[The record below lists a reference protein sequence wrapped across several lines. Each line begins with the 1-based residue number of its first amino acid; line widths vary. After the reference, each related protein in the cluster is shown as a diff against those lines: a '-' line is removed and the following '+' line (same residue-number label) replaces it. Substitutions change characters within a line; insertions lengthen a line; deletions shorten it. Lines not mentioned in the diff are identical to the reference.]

1 MADLRPTK
9 LVSFVQRALAA
20 GPVSQDELLT
30 SLQRAGVRVD
40 VGVLW
45 ETCRIHGI
53 ADLHDDVWVPRGWA
67 PPANDRPSA
76 ATSPMPGP
84 VPRVPVQRASGASPE
99 HDTVGRRAA
108 ARVRRIAD
116 LLGLGTP
123 EPVPPVGPVPTSWSE
138 VASGARRA
146 LADELAA
153 VTKRRTETDVPL
165 MDGQDAG
172 VAASRRLVRFEAQN
186 EIGGAEGTRGLLIV
200 QDLQFE
206 VEVISVFGAAVTLS
220 LPSDAPVTREATLR
234 LDLSWLLNA
243 QSRRLWELINGGPG
257 FDAEAALAAVTS
269 LNASERATSSI
280 ASPALEPLSA
290 C

>member
-1 MADLRPTK
+1 
-9 LVSFVQRALAA
+9 
-20 GPVSQDELLT
+20 
-30 SLQRAGVRVD
+30 
-40 VGVLW
+40 
-45 ETCRIHGI
+45 
-53 ADLHDDVWVPRGWA
+53 
-67 PPANDRPSA
+67 
-76 ATSPMPGP
+76 
-84 VPRVPVQRASGASPE
+84 
-99 HDTVGRRAA
+99 
-108 ARVRRIAD
+108 
-116 LLGLGTP
+116 
-123 EPVPPVGPVPTSWSE
+123 
-138 VASGARRA
+138 
-146 LADELAA
+146 
-153 VTKRRTETDVPL
+153 
-165 MDGQDAG
+165 
-172 VAASRRLVRFEAQN
+172 VRFEAQN